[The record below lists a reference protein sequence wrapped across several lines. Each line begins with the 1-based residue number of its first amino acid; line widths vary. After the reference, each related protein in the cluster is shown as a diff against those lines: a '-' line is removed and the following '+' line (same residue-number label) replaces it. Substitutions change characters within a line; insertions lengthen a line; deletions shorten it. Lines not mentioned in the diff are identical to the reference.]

1 MSNENTL
8 DNILTMAFKQAELI
22 VLDNIL
28 EKESKEKHVF
38 SQEFK
43 DKMAKLIS
51 YEKRRT
57 KIINIL
63 YYFKKAVAMLLI
75 VLTVIFA
82 ATMSVKAWRVKLF
95 NTIID
100 TFEKFSEIRYE
111 DVDKSIDK
119 IEDNTF
125 FVPGYVPEGFKLD
138 KENTNFF
145 GQSIIYRN
153 KNGEEIVFEQYKL
166 ENRRMIIDTEGT
178 ELESIIIH
186 GYEAYFYSNKG
197 INNILWNDGYY
208 GFIISSAIHKEEII
222 KMAESTKIK
231 K

>member
-1 MSNENTL
+1 MSNDNTL
-8 DNILTMAFKQAELI
+8 DNILISSFKAAELV
-22 VLDNIL
+22 VLNDIS
-28 EKESKEKHVF
+28 EKESKEKHAF
-38 SQEFK
+38 SDEFK
-43 DKMAKLIS
+43 DRMIKLIA

-57 KIINIL
+57 RIKNTM
-63 YYFKKAVAMLLI
+63 YYFKKAVAVLLV
-75 VLTVIFA
+75 VLTVVFA
-82 ATMSVKAWRVKLF
+82 STMSVKAWRVKLF
-95 NTIID
+95 NTIINIFD
-100 TFEKFSEIRYE
+100 KFSEIRYE
-111 DVDKSIDK
+111 DVDKNIDN

-125 FVPGYVPEGFKLD
+125 FPPGYVPEGFKLD

-145 GQSIIYRN
+145 GQLIIYKN

-186 GYEAYFYSNKG
+186 DYEAYFYSNKG

-208 GFIISSAIHKEEII
+208 GFIISSSINKEEII
-222 KMAESTKIK
+222 KIAESVKIK